1 MNSATLNAASDAPVL
16 VAVMNDPRD
25 LTRAREQGWYRI
37 PLTHAPPRVAADFIA
52 FYQTA
57 AFPPDERWAV
67 RWFAPVRGYHLATRG
82 ELIPGEPDHPR
93 AADRY
98 YRVDLGPLSPL
109 PFPILS
115 RRLRRITFIRTT
127 LDRLLAAREIN
138 DLWIRTP
145 AQERLWQAFQQAGL
159 EADTEQRYPLL
170 DDSPFTADF
179 AVFCENERIAV
190 IVAGDVEVAADSDL
204 SEEGHVRESS
214 SLDYLLARG
223 NWHAILIDRVDAE
236 TIRSCLEQI
245 RTYIAA

>member
-1 MNSATLNAASDAPVL
+1 MNSATLNAAGDAPVL
-16 VAVMNDPRD
+16 VAVMNDPHD
-25 LTRAREQGWYRI
+25 LARARELGWYRI
-37 PLTHAPPRVAADFIA
+37 PLIHAPPRIAADFIA

-57 AFPPDERWAV
+57 AFPSDERWAV
-67 RWFAPVRGYHLATRG
+67 RWFAPVRGYHLTTRS

-93 AADRY
+93 AAGRY

-109 PFPILS
+109 PSPIVS

-159 EADTEQRYPLL
+159 EADIEQRYPLL
-170 DDSPFTADF
+170 DDSPFAADF
-179 AVFCENERIAV
+179 AVFCENGRIAI
-190 IVAGDVEVAADSDL
+190 IVAGDMDGARAADAPEDDQ
-204 SEEGHVRESS
+204 VRESA

-223 NWHAILIDRVDAE
+223 NWHAIRIDRVDAE
-236 TIRSCLEQI
+236 AIRSCLDQI
-245 RTYIAA
+245 GTLRSD

>member
-1 MNSATLNAASDAPVL
+1 MNSATLNAAGDAPVL
-16 VAVMNDPRD
+16 VAVVNDPHD

-37 PLTHAPPRVAADFIA
+37 PLSHAPPRVAADFIA

-57 AFPPDERWAV
+57 AFPPEERWAV
-67 RWFAPVRGYHLATRG
+67 RWFAPVREYRLTTRR

-98 YRVDLGPLSPL
+98 YRVDIGSLSPL
-109 PFPILS
+109 PSPIVS

-127 LDRLLAAREIN
+127 MDRLLAAREIN

-159 EADTEQRYPLL
+159 EADIEQRYPLL
-170 DDSPFTADF
+170 DDSPLTADF
-179 AVFCENERIAV
+179 AVFCEKGRIAI
-190 IVAGDVEVAADSDL
+190 IVAGDVGVAAAADTTEDVQV
-204 SEEGHVRESS
+204 HESS

-223 NWHAILIDRVDAE
+223 NWHALLIDRVDAE
-236 TIRSCLEQI
+236 TIGACLEQI
-245 RTYIAA
+245 RAYAAT